1 MTTATNSDTWAHIH
15 QIFEE
20 SIPFHKWLNFKI
32 IDLETKA
39 PKLVIDR
46 REEFIG
52 NFVRGT
58 LHGGIIST
66 VLDVIGGIVAFTEV
80 TTQKQILTKEE
91 KLKQFAHTGT
101 IDLRVD
107 YLRPGVGEQFI
118 ASGFVLRAGNKVA
131 VTRMELHNDKNLL
144 IAVGTGAYVVA

>member
-1 MTTATNSDTWAHIH
+1 MTSATDKDTWTHIH

-20 SIPFHKWLNFKI
+20 SIPFHKWLDFKI
-32 IDLETKA
+32 IDLETRT
-39 PKLVIDR
+39 PKLVIDK

-66 VLDVIGGIVAFTEV
+66 ILDIIGGIVAFTEV
-80 TTQKQILTKEE
+80 TTQKQILTNEE
-91 KLKQFAHTGT
+91 RLKQFARTGT

-107 YLRPGVGEQFI
+107 YLRPGVGEQFL

-131 VTRMELHNDKNLL
+131 VTRMELHNDEDLL